1 MWVNSHIWYGLPFR
15 MNEKRDARESE
26 NQKNMMRLEHFFSD
40 AFHAGGSVFLEEQG
54 PDQNRAWIRKWFF
67 LKIFLKELI

>member
-1 MWVNSHIWYGLPFR
+1 

-67 LKIFLKELI
+67 LKKF